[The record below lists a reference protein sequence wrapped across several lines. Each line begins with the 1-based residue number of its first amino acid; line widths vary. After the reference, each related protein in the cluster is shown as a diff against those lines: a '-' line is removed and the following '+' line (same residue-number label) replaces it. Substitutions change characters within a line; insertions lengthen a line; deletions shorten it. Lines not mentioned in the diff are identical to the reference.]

1 MRMSIFSWPVEM
13 IFIGGTVIGVTGSP
27 STLLIQAAAYIGD
40 ITPIESRGKKFVLVF
55 FVFMRYM
62 VSSLTL
68 IFFRFMILEAGVGVG
83 AGIAGIT
90 TGYWID
96 ARGFFEP
103 TACSTALYIL
113 SFALIFFLPDSLK
126 IRDQR
131 IQRYEASTAKFVNE
145 TNGSLANSNGIEE
158 SDSKYG
164 SCSKPEPGLENDAPV
179 VTLSPRKYLCGSI
192 RIELKPLQVF
202 TTCIIHK
209 LSCKQLSLLE
219 LEFIKEQT
227 YSKVYETECN
237 DLQF

>member
-1 MRMSIFSWPVEM
+1 MRMFVFSWPVEM
-13 IFIGGTVIGVTGSP
+13 IFIGGTVIGITGSP

-55 FVFMRYM
+55 FVFMRHM

-103 TACSTALYIL
+103 TACATALYIL

-131 IQRYEASTAKFVNE
+131 IQRYEASPAKFVNE
-145 TNGSLANSNGIEE
+145 TNGSLANSNGVEE

-164 SCSKPEPGLENDAPV
+164 SCSKPKPGL
-179 VTLSPRKYLCGSI
+179 
-192 RIELKPLQVF
+192 
-202 TTCIIHK
+202 
-209 LSCKQLSLLE
+209 
-219 LEFIKEQT
+219 
-227 YSKVYETECN
+227 
-237 DLQF
+237 